1 MRDRLP
7 LSNLVKKAVADAG
20 RGARRRKRSEMMTTK
35 EFCNDDVAFGNDENG
50 ADALSVLAK
59 QAWEERGVQSHNTVG
74 LAFVPSYAHT
84 HVYTHIHVCINMYI
98 YTCTYMHID
107 PPHPHPCT
115 SGW

>member
-1 MRDRLP
+1 MGDRLP

-74 LAFVPSYAHT
+74 LAFVPSYA
-84 HVYTHIHVCINMYI
+84 VYI
-98 YTCTYMHID
+98 YMNIHA
-107 PPHPHPCT
+107 H
-115 SGW
+115 